1 MMIPSCI
8 KPGGVQHEEI
18 TFKNAV
24 KHTLS
29 ILVNPA
35 SFETSGDMIFS
46 GHTRFIAAGW
56 CAMSSL
62 ITSANSYYTIPLFIL
77 LLILGVTGLYFF
89 EVSRLHFSV
98 DIILGVFIT
107 VSLWYMITSF
117 SELAISQVVADHQPL
132 LMRLF
137 ISFLAWFNMY
147 CVCLNKQLS
156 FAHYSKYHPHYYTSP

>member
-1 MMIPSCI
+1 M
-8 KPGGVQHEEI
+8 

-29 ILVNPA
+29 ILVNPT

-62 ITSANSYYTIPLFIL
+62 ITSTNSFYTIPLFIVS
-77 LLILGVTGLYFF
+77 LIAGVTGLYFF
-89 EVSRLHFSV
+89 IVSRLHFSV
-98 DIILGVFIT
+98 DIILAVFIT
-107 VSLWYMITSF
+107 VSLWYIITSF
-117 SELAISQVVADHQPL
+117 SELAVSQVVANQQPL

-147 CVCLNKQLS
+147 CVCLEW
-156 FAHYSKYHPHYYTSP
+156 